1 MAEAAVEAFAG
12 FAVGAAQ
19 LYECLGGERVA
30 AFHACFGKKA
40 CDAVAFGGQ
49 LFEQCRG
56 GVLHGVV
63 AETGAIGVEQR
74 HHEVY
79 DQYVGAGAAECP
91 GELSV

>member
-56 GVLHGVV
+56 GVLAGVV
-63 AETGAIGVEQR
+63 GEKGAIGVEPV
-74 HHEVY
+74 HTGGCVLF
-79 DQYVGAGAAECP
+79 VGSGGG
-91 GELSV
+91 GE